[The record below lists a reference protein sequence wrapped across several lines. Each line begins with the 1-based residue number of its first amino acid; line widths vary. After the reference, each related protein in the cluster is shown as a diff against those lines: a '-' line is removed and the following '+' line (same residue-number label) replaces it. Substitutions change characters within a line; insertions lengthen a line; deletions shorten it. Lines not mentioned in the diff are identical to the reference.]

1 MASAFFVLFL
11 ACIFQGSFGIC
22 FKKYQPFSWEA
33 FWVLFSFIGVL
44 CIPHIWC
51 MVEVPH
57 YLSYIT
63 ATPVPTLIV
72 GALSGFFWGISSIWY
87 SKAIDMIGVS
97 LVTGINLGL
106 SNLLGSFV
114 PMIILGTIRRPVFL
128 WSFC

>member
-1 MASAFFVLFL
+1 MASAFFVLF
-11 ACIFQGSFGIC
+11 FGMYFFRGALESALRSINR
-22 FKKYQPFSWEA
+22 FSWEA

-72 GALSGFFWGISSIWY
+72 GALSGFF
-87 SKAIDMIGVS
+87 
-97 LVTGINLGL
+97 LGNQFYMVQQ
-106 SNLLGSFV
+106 SD
-114 PMIILGTIRRPVFL
+114 
-128 WSFC
+128 

>member
-106 SNLLGSFV
+106 L
-114 PMIILGTIRRPVFL
+114 
-128 WSFC
+128 